1 MIKIS
6 VILVILVGGLT
17 LFGNAGLAGFYFPR
31 ITHTDLDY
39 ALMPFLGYLS
49 ICIISWI
56 AALLFAAAGIRE
68 KKLNRQ

>member
-49 ICIISWI
+49 IVNGNS
-56 AALLFAAAGIRE
+56 AHLVEPATNG
-68 KKLNRQ
+68 